1 MPLPKPRKG
10 ESRSEFVSRFM
21 ESGAPREFK
30 SKEQALAV
38 AYSQWRSARGKHD
51 AGRKGQGKS

>member
-21 ESGAPREFK
+21 ASGAPKEFK

-38 AYSQWRSARGKHD
+38 AYSQWRKAHGSN
-51 AGRKGQGKS
+51 AGRKGQGKG

>member
-1 MPLPKPRKG
+1 MPLPMPKKG
-10 ESRSEFVSRFM
+10 EKRSDFVSRFM
-21 ESGAPREFK
+21 ASGAPKEFK

-38 AYSQWRSARGKHD
+38 AYSQWRKAHGSN

>member
-38 AYSQWRSARGKHD
+38 AYSQWRKAHGSN
-51 AGRKGQGKS
+51 AGRKGKG

>member
-1 MPLPKPRKG
+1 MPMPKKG
-10 ESRSEFVSRFM
+10 EKRSDFVSRFM
-21 ESGAPREFK
+21 ASGASKEFK

-51 AGRKGQGKS
+51 AGRQGKGKG